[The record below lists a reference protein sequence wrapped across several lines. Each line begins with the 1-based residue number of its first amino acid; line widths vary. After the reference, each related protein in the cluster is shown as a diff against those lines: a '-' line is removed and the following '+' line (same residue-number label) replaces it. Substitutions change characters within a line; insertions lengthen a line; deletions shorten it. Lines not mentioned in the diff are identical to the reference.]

1 MELEYLIYDEN
12 ELDNISEKIIQKF
25 SSKVFLFY
33 GGMGVGKTAFI
44 KKICRKLNVTDTVSS
59 PTFSIVNEYLTNE
72 NQKIYH
78 FDFYRTT
85 KKSEIFDLG
94 YEEYF
99 YSNSFC
105 FVEWP
110 ERIANL
116 LPDNYIQIRMN
127 KVGEARQIHISE
139 IKN

>member
-1 MELEYLIYDEN
+1 MELEYFINDEN
-12 ELDNISEKIIQKF
+12 ELDNISEKIIEKF

-33 GGMGVGKTAFI
+33 GEMGVGKTAFI
-44 KKICRKLNVTDTVSS
+44 KKICRKLNVIDMVSS

-99 YSNSFC
+99 YSKSYC
-105 FVEWP
+105 FIEWP
-110 ERIANL
+110 ERIATM
-116 LPDNYIQIRMN
+116 LPDNYIQIKMN
-127 KVGEARQIHISE
+127 KVGEARQIYISE